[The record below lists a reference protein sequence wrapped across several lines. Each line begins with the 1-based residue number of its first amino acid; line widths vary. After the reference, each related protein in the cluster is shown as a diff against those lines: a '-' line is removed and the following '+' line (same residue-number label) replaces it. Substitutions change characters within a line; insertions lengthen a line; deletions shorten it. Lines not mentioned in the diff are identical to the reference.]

1 MAELL
6 AVEEGETGTR
16 RRLMIELAATAK
28 SLSLG
33 MDGGMEGWRG
43 RFGEDA
49 DRVMGWN
56 CYLCM
61 HTYTHTYIH
70 TCAVCIPCT
79 PRWELRCDACL
90 NVYGLVHVTM
100 SIVALL
106 VSDV

>member
-1 MAELL
+1 MAAAQAIMAELL

-49 DRVMGWN
+49 DRVMGWTVIL
-56 CYLCM
+56 YA
-61 HTYTHTYIH
+61 HTHIHVLYAYHTHL
-70 TCAVCIPCT
+70 A
-79 PRWELRCDACL
+79 
-90 NVYGLVHVTM
+90 G
-100 SIVALL
+100 S
-106 VSDV
+106 